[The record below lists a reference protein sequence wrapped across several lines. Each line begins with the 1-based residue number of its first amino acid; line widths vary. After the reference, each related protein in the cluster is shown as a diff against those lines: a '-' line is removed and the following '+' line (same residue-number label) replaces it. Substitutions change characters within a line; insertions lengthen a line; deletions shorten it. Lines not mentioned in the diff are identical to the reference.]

1 MFSIIPQLKCI
12 LLFGPKLFTFVCFSL
27 REKELTNK
35 SFRENLLYHWHYF
48 DSPRKDQRR
57 FSEFN
62 SFRFSDTEAFHF
74 RFEMLLE
81 EQLEQVWEIQTR
93 VWVHIERYVQAS
105 VSWWTWPPLPR
116 YQGTGIAYKLWWRT
130 YPAAYTGSNL
140 KSPSATVRPKNT
152 YQGLFPNSLS
162 LQITIYVPIWRLYD
176 KCLFHRFPGIK
187 GCLWLIEFLTA
198 IKIFPLQFLGIK
210 TCVLKILHTTARNL
224 IFHKI
229 SGLEK

>member
-48 DSPRKDQRR
+48 DSPWKDQRR

-81 EQLEQVWEIQTR
+81 EQLEQVLELQTR

-116 YQGTGIAYKLWWRT
+116 YQGTRIANKLWWRT
-130 YPAAYTGSNL
+130 YPAANMAAILNHPRAQKDWDPKIRTRASLHIAFFCKPPYT
-140 KSPSATVRPKNT
+140 
-152 YQGLFPNSLS
+152 
-162 LQITIYVPIWRLYD
+162 YVPIDDYMTVPFSLIPRNKRLPLVD
-176 KCLFHRFPGIK
+176 WI
-187 GCLWLIEFLTA
+187 LWLKLKHFL
-198 IKIFPLQFLGIK
+198 F
-210 TCVLKILHTTARNL
+210 N
-224 IFHKI
+224 
-229 SGLEK
+229 SWE

>member
-12 LLFGPKLFTFVCFSL
+12 LLFGPKLFTFVCLFVCFSL

-81 EQLEQVWEIQTR
+81 EQLEPVLELQTR
-93 VWVHIERYVQAS
+93 V
-105 VSWWTWPPLPR
+105 
-116 YQGTGIAYKLWWRT
+116 
-130 YPAAYTGSNL
+130 
-140 KSPSATVRPKNT
+140 
-152 YQGLFPNSLS
+152 
-162 LQITIYVPIWRLYD
+162 
-176 KCLFHRFPGIK
+176 
-187 GCLWLIEFLTA
+187 
-198 IKIFPLQFLGIK
+198 
-210 TCVLKILHTTARNL
+210 
-224 IFHKI
+224 
-229 SGLEK
+229 